1 MTDERQPGGDAE
13 LVQLRHVADEL
24 RARTTTLELLDELLA
39 TLIDTGDLP
48 DVFDRLSTIARKVLP
63 HDTLLLIV
71 GLPGRQRAKLYA
83 SSGAGDRPFPDEYEV
98 PPEILADR
106 QWDAEIID
114 DLSVHPIWRHEEGA
128 KRGYRSCIEM
138 AIRLEG
144 ELVAVLAFVAFA
156 PGLYKDA
163 DLLVARRIRDRI
175 ALNLTRGRGAE
186 AARRAEE
193 ADARARVLESRV
205 RVLTEELNARSGYR
219 RIVGTSPSWRQAL
232 TEATQVATTETT
244 VLLLGESGTGKEVV
258 ARFIHRASA
267 RRDAPFIALNCA
279 ALPEQLLEAELFGY
293 ERGAFTG
300 ATQSKPGQLEQAAG
314 GVLFLDEVAE
324 MSVSAQAKFLRV
336 LQEREFQRL
345 GGTRVLKT
353 DARIVAATNRD
364 LQKAMERGLFRED
377 LYYRLNVFAIQLP
390 PLRARGEDVLPLAE
404 TFLQEIGRSI
414 GRPAAGIS
422 REARQALLG
431 YHWPGNVREL
441 RNVLE
446 RAIIL
451 CDGGL
456 IAAEHLALGPR
467 SSVRTPEV
475 QLPATAEAPPP
486 AADAVTG
493 DLKSMERAL
502 IVKALN
508 DAHFNKSE
516 AAKALGLTRAQLYVR
531 LRKHGLERTLP
542 KSK

>member
-1 MTDERQPGGDAE
+1 MTDERRSGGSAETAE
-13 LVQLRHVADEL
+13 LRRVADDL
-24 RARTTTLELLDELLA
+24 RARTATLELLDELLA
-39 TLIDTGDLP
+39 TFVDAGDLP
-48 DVFDRLSTIARKVLP
+48 DVFDRLSAIARKVLP

-83 SSGAGDRPFPDEYEV
+83 SSGTAGRPFPDEYDV
-98 PPEILADR
+98 PPEIVADR

-114 DLSVHPIWRHEEGA
+114 DLSAHPIWRHEEGA

-156 PGLYKDA
+156 PALYTDA
-163 DLLVARRIRDRI
+163 DLLVARRIRDRV

-186 AARRAEE
+186 AARRAEA

-219 RIVGTSPSWRQAL
+219 QIVGTSSAWRQAL

-267 RRDAPFIALNCA
+267 RRDAPFVALNCA
-279 ALPEQLLEAELFGY
+279 ALPEHLLEAELFGY

-300 ATQSKPGQLEQAAG
+300 ATQTKPGQLEQAAG

-324 MSVSAQAKFLRV
+324 MSVPAQAKCLRV

-364 LQKAMERGLFRED
+364 LHKAMERGQFRED
-377 LYYRLNVFAIQLP
+377 LYYRLNVFAIHLP
-390 PLRARGEDVLPLAE
+390 PLRERGEDVLPLAE

-414 GRPAAGIS
+414 GRPAAGFS

-431 YHWPGNVREL
+431 YQWPGNVREL
-441 RNVLE
+441 RNVVE
-446 RAIIL
+446 RATIL

-467 SSVRTPEV
+467 SIQATP
-475 QLPATAEAPPP
+475 APPP
-486 AADAVTG
+486 STAATPSPAAVAVTG

-516 AAKALGLTRAQLYVR
+516 AAKSLGLTRAQLYVR
-531 LRKHGLERTLP
+531 LRKHGLGRTLS
-542 KSK
+542 KST